1 MSEATAS
8 TAVATTTPA
17 PEADPKTFP
26 GMLVAF
32 KSQIAAAL
40 PKHITADRMAR
51 IALTCYRRTPLLAK
65 CPPASVFA
73 GVVILAQQGLEPGL
87 NGRAFLVPYK
97 NRKTGEYECN
107 AVPGWKGLVELANRT
122 GRCSVWTGAV
132 FAGDEFDYQLGDN
145 PFVTHK
151 PGSEDDPEKLRF
163 VYSVGRIKGND
174 FPVVE
179 VWSNDK
185 VRKHFKRYNKVGDAH
200 YAFGNWEMYAR
211 KVPLLQVLKYMP
223 SSPELE
229 AAIAMSYAAD
239 RGSQELNIKDAIEGT
254 FAPPTIE
261 DDEAGGDSTEAS
273 GGNEGVKEMLA
284 RKTGKAPRV
293 MPGAPLHKV
302 IEAKLRAAHAARDV
316 DLIDAHATLIV
327 DAPAEQQPALSTL
340 YQQLR
345 ADLVPS

>member
-1 MSEATAS
+1 M
-8 TAVATTTPA
+8 
-17 PEADPKTFP
+17 
-26 GMLVAF
+26 
-32 KSQIAAAL
+32 
-40 PKHITADRMAR
+40 
-51 IALTCYRRTPLLAK
+51 
-65 CPPASVFA
+65 
-73 GVVILAQQGLEPGL
+73 
-87 NGRAFLVPYK
+87 
-97 NRKTGEYECN
+97 
-107 AVPGWKGLVELANRT
+107 
-122 GRCSVWTGAV
+122 
-132 FAGDEFDYQLGDN
+132 
-145 PFVTHK
+145 
-151 PGSEDDPEKLRF
+151 RF
-163 VYSVGRIKGND
+163 VYSIGRVKGNE

>member
-1 MSEATAS
+1 
-8 TAVATTTPA
+8 
-17 PEADPKTFP
+17 
-26 GMLVAF
+26 
-32 KSQIAAAL
+32 
-40 PKHITADRMAR
+40 MAR
-51 IALTCYRRTPLLAK
+51 IALTCYRRTPLLAR

-163 VYSVGRIKGND
+163 VYSIGRVKGNE

-284 RKTGKAPRV
+284 KKAGKAKAATEAPSEAKVPRERLV
-293 MPGAPLHKV
+293 AS
-302 IEAKLRAAHAARDV
+302 KLRAAAAKRDV
-316 DLIDAHATLIV
+316 DLLDAHATLIIDEPV
-327 DAPAEQQPALSTL
+327 EAQPELKAL
-340 YQQLR
+340 YQELR
-345 ADLVPS
+345 SALVPS